1 VRQPLLDSFANGQG
15 SEQVAA
21 RQANPQLLVQD
32 ARAGPVAIARDAF
45 EQRRLITTALDA
57 ERLPTP
63 DSVRECACVS
73 PFEAS
78 LPRESVRNQD
88 PDVLQADGERAGV
101 AVVHRDR

>member
-1 VRQPLLDSFANGQG
+1 LRQPLLDSFANGQG

-45 EQRRLITTALDA
+45 ERRRPITTALDA
-57 ERLPTP
+57 ETLPTP
-63 DSVRECACVS
+63 DSVRECACV
-73 PFEAS
+73 PC
-78 LPRESVRNQD
+78 ESVRHRD
-88 PDVLQADGERAGV
+88 PDVLQTEGERAGV